1 MAKQKKRKLS
11 KADRADIH
19 ALYQDAVQDPENE
32 LDTFDRFF
40 KRYRKRKPRSLKED
54 FCGTALFATAWVK
67 RGKKRWAVGV
77 DLDGPT
83 LNWGREHNVEA
94 AGPSVAQRIQLVEA
108 NVLDV
113 QEPPVDLVCA
123 LNYSY
128 CVFKTR
134 EALIR
139 YFKVAKQSLN
149 KDGIFICDIYGGT
162 EATIEHT
169 DPKRK
174 YKGFSY
180 EWQQAAYDP
189 ITHDTLC
196 HINFYFSD
204 GSSMK
209 PAFTYAWRLWTVP
222 EIRECLAEAGF
233 AHSDVWW
240 DDGDEESWYQL
251 KEKAENQPGWLAYI
265 IAYDD

>member
-1 MAKQKKRKLS
+1 MAKQKKRKPS

-19 ALYQDAVQDPENE
+19 ALYQEAVQDPENE

-54 FCGTALFATAWVK
+54 FCGTALFATAWVE

-83 LNWGREHNVEA
+83 LNWGREHNIGA
-94 AGPSVAQRIQLVEA
+94 AGSHVAKRIQLVEA

-139 YFKVAKQSLN
+139 YFKIAKQSLN
-149 KDGIFICDIYGGT
+149 PDGIFICDIYGGT

-169 DPKRK
+169 DPKAEVQGLQLRV
-174 YKGFSY
+174 
-180 EWQQAAYDP
+180 AAGVLQPDHPRYGLPHQLLLLRWLVARAGLHLRVAALDAAGDP
-189 ITHDTLC
+189 RVSRRGGLRPQRRVV
-196 HINFYFSD
+196 
-204 GSSMK
+204 GR
-209 PAFTYAWRLWTVP
+209 WR
-222 EIRECLAEAGF
+222 
-233 AHSDVWW
+233 
-240 DDGDEESWYQL
+240 
-251 KEKAENQPGWLAYI
+251 
-265 IAYDD
+265 